1 MDESKRFKAETTGLF
16 AVRTISNCLLVV
28 SFDAAFGMM
37 FDLPPLLICISAC
50 EMLIYLVLAML
61 LRRRFRSFVVFC
73 LVHFAGILLVTF
85 GAPYMF
91 YVHLISASWIS
102 AVALYDYISGRRMIY
117 PGIGHVI
124 YPFAIFIAGFTTGR
138 ENVIL
143 LAVLSETAFLILF
156 MLRRNFESLDNVF
169 ITSSRYVRVPYEKM
183 RRMNTFL
190 AVTFVLASLLVAV
203 ILGLAFDGAKLI
215 YLIGQG
221 LVLVMAAIFIGL
233 VWLFS
238 HLFPNADNAL
248 AGGMAGGMTSFEQ
261 IMEEHPILMLLW
273 HTFEFA
279 AYAVAAGIMIYL
291 IYRFVR
297 DLYYEFRSAIPEN
310 GDKRI
315 MLETRE
321 DHEET
326 ELRPRNAKPGFGRE
340 DRVRRRYIKLVRDSG
355 RQKEITDS
363 MTPME
368 IEAKIDRKELSEL
381 HDAYEKARYG

>member
-16 AVRTISNCLLVV
+16 VVRTISNCLLVV

-37 FDLPPLLICISAC
+37 FDLSPILICISAC
-50 EMLIYLVLAML
+50 EMLIYLALAML
-61 LRRRFRSFVVFC
+61 LRRRFRSFIVFC

-91 YVHLISASWIS
+91 YVHLVLASWIS
-102 AVALYDYISGRRMIY
+102 AIALFDYISGRRMIY
-117 PGIGHVI
+117 PGVFHVI
-124 YPFAIFIAGFTTGR
+124 YPFAVFIAGFTTGR
-138 ENVIL
+138 QNVVIL
-143 LAVLSETAFLILF
+143 SVLSETAFLILF

-169 ITSSRYVRVPYEKM
+169 IASSDYVRVPYEKM
-183 RRMNTFL
+183 RRMNLLL
-190 AVTFVLASLLVAV
+190 AVFFILASLLVAV
-203 ILGLAFDGAKLI
+203 VLGLVFDGGQLI
-215 YLIGQG
+215 YLIGRG
-221 LVLVMAAIFIGL
+221 FVLVMAAIFIGL

-238 HLFPNADNAL
+238 HLFPNADDAL

-273 HTFEFA
+273 HIFEFA

-291 IYRFVR
+291 IYRFAR

-326 ELRPRNAKPGFGRE
+326 ELRTRNAKPGFGRE
-340 DRVRRRYIKLVRDSG
+340 DRVRRRYIKLVRESG
-355 RQKEITDS
+355 RQKELTDS
-363 MTPME
+363 MTPRE
-368 IEAKIDRKELSEL
+368 IEEKIGGDELRDL